1 MTKKKII
8 GGIIIILAALFVLFR
23 FLNREETVSTYESR
37 PTVSAEQPATGDIVL
52 YTELIGTVEPMSKA
66 DVIPKMAGE
75 VLEVNFQAGD
85 YVEAGQV
92 LCRIDSDALTSLKLN
107 MDAASVTLAEAQRNL
122 ARLQTLYAAGA
133 VSQQELEQIQ
143 NSTESARIAYEAAK
157 NQYDLQLEYTAVTAP
172 ISGTV
177 ESRNVDVHD
186 FVSTG
191 ASICTISSDGQLQIE
206 FGVTEKTHGNIAAG
220 DTITVEKGG
229 NTYEAQISE
238 IGSMINASTG
248 LYDVKAAM
256 DSQADMT
263 TGTRG
268 KLSVV
273 RDKAEDAML
282 IPLSAV
288 NYDNGNPYV
297 YCYQDGTAVRTD
309 IQAGIH
315 DQDKIEILGGLEAN
329 SQVITSWSNE
339 LVDGAQ
345 VLVKEAGETE

>member
-1 MTKKKII
+1 MNKKKII

-23 FLNREETVSTYESR
+23 FLNREETVTTYESR
-37 PTVSAEQPATGDIVL
+37 PTVSVEEPGTGDIVL
-52 YTELIGTVEPMSKA
+52 YTELIGTVEPVSKA

-85 YVEAGQV
+85 HVEAGQV

-122 ARLQTLYAAGA
+122 SRLQTLYAAGA
-133 VSQQELEQIQ
+133 VSQQELEQLQ
-143 NSTESARIAYEAAK
+143 DSTESARIAYEAAK
-157 NQYDLQLEYTAVTAP
+157 NQYDLQLEYTTVTAP

-191 ASICTISSDGQLQIE
+191 LSICTISSDGQFQIE
-206 FGVTEKTHGNIAAG
+206 FGVTEKTHGNISTG
-220 DTITVEKGG
+220 DTITVEKGA
-229 NTYEAQISE
+229 NTYEAKISE
-238 IGSMINASTG
+238 IGAMINAATG

-256 DSQADMT
+256 EGQADLT
-263 TGTRG
+263 TGTRV

-273 RDKAEDAML
+273 RERTEDAML
-282 IPLSAV
+282 IPLAAV

-297 YCYQDGTAVRTD
+297 YCYQDGTAVRTE
-309 IQAGIH
+309 IQVGIH
-315 DQDKIEILGGLEAN
+315 DQDNIEILGGLGAD